1 MDKFPGKV
9 AVGVFLTAF
18 MPDTQHKPSYVLDKH
33 AGTLPTAEELDRRL
47 SLIGSKS
54 ILSFSNEDLSD
65 KFYQLSPIEDLELA
79 KTLTRP
85 GSLFL
90 EDLTRTKNFYK
101 EGYGSVPRSFIICNE
116 DLAIPL
122 ELQRWMIQNAGI
134 DYKDEI
140 KGADHMAVLSKT
152 QEVYD
157 FC

>member
-1 MDKFPGKV
+1 MVVV
-9 AVGVFLTAF
+9 ALMNTRL
-18 MPDTQHKPSYVLDKH
+18 Q

-54 ILSFSNEDLSD
+54 ILSLSNEYLSD
-65 KFYQLSPIEDLELA
+65 KLYQLSPIEDLELA

-90 EDLTRTKNFYK
+90 EDLTRAKNFSK
-101 EGYGSVPRSFIICNE
+101 EGYGSVPRAFIICNE

-122 ELQRWMIQNAGI
+122 EHRRWMIQNAGI
-134 DYKDEI
+134 DYVDEI
-140 KGADHMAVLSKT
+140 KGADYMAMFSKT

-157 FC
+157 SLLKIADKYA